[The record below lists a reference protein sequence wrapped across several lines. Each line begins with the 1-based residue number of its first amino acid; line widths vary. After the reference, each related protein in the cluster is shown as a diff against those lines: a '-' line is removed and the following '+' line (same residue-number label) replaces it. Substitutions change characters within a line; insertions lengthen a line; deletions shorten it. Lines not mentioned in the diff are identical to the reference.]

1 MGRRG
6 LALGALLLF
15 LAQAWRS
22 DGYYNPDEYWQVV
35 EFASYKLGR
44 TPASELAWE
53 FQARARP
60 YLQPA
65 VYAAVAQGLAR
76 AGFPE
81 PHVALLGYRVLG
93 ALLAWVAL
101 CVLALGLGAR
111 LTEEGQRRWLLA
123 GCLLTWYVPFL
134 SVRMSSESVSGSL
147 LALGLGTWLVL
158 PGRPLLAAVGSGL
171 WMGLSFGVRYQ
182 TALAV
187 VGFLAWLVLGRRAR
201 VPVLVAFTASVL
213 GAVAFGL
220 VVDRWGYGDWN
231 LVPWNYLR
239 INLLE
244 GFAATFGR
252 EPITFY
258 VTSLLGWP
266 LREPALPPCPRC
278 SSSPWWSS
286 GCALPGTPSPG

>member
-1 MGRRG
+1 MPWSDGLMGRRG

-22 DGYYNPDEYWQVV
+22 DRYYNPDEYWQVV

-158 PGRPLLAAVGSGL
+158 PGRPMLAAVGSGL

-182 TALAV
+182 TGLAV

-201 VPVLVAFTASVL
+201 VPVLLAFAAGVL
-213 GAVAFGL
+213 CAVALGL

-239 INLLE
+239 
-244 GFAATFGR
+244 
-252 EPITFY
+252 
-258 VTSLLGWP
+258 SLLGWP